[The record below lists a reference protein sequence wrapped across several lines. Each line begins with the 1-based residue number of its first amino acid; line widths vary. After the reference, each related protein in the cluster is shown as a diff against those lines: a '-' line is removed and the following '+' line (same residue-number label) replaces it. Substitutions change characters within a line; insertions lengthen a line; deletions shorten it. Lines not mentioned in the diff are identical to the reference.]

1 MPTISAMISI
11 ILEGLI
17 NAILQNKSITGIKI
31 DKEEINLYL
40 DGMILYQKTPN
51 DKTDSNN
58 KRIQQGNRIQTH
70 KTQNPLFTQM
80 IDNL

>member
-1 MPTISAMISI
+1 MGKHTGSSTKIRNEANMPTISAMISI

-40 DGMILYQKTPN
+40 DGMILYQKN
-51 DKTDSNN
+51 S
-58 KRIQQGNRIQTH
+58 
-70 KTQNPLFTQM
+70 
-80 IDNL
+80 